1 MFLCSRLD
9 SVVTPGR
16 FGAPN
21 PGAET
26 REVVLEPPGVDAD
39 RGRGPLP
46 TPLMGEFRYGNFS
59 FCFPVEIER
68 EQLQAV
74 YRNGLLTLTAPKTN
88 MVSSVTVNVE
98 S

>member
-1 MFLCSRLD
+1 
-9 SVVTPGR
+9 
-16 FGAPN
+16 
-21 PGAET
+21 
-26 REVVLEPPGVDAD
+26 
-39 RGRGPLP
+39 
-46 TPLMGEFRYGNFS
+46 MGEFRYGNFS